1 MRPEPTEPSEL
12 TDLQLAILSVLW
24 ERREATVAEIH
35 DAIGERAPRS
45 RPGAGGASRKTV
57 ATLLDRLERRGYVRH
72 KARDRENVYR
82 ATVSRQRVVVSRVGS
97 LLGALFTPKPRGAG
111 ARALDASEVRPGDV
125 EQLLAL
131 LRRAE
136 RDVRKMERDE

>member
-1 MRPEPTEPSEL
+1 MSPEPTEPSEL
-12 TDLQLAILSVLW
+12 TDLQLSILSVLW
-24 ERREATVAEIH
+24 DRREATVAEIH
-35 DAIGERAPRS
+35 EAIGERA
-45 RPGAGGASRKTV
+45 GASRKTI

-97 LLGALFTPKPRGAG
+97 LLGALFTPKSRAAG
-111 ARALDASEVRPGDV
+111 ARAVDASEVRPGDV

-136 RDVRKMERDE
+136 RDVRKMERGDE

>member
-1 MRPEPTEPSEL
+1 MSPEPAEPSEL
-12 TDLQLAILSVLW
+12 TDLQLTILSVLW

-35 DAIGERAPRS
+35 DAIGERA
-45 RPGAGGASRKTV
+45 GASRKTV